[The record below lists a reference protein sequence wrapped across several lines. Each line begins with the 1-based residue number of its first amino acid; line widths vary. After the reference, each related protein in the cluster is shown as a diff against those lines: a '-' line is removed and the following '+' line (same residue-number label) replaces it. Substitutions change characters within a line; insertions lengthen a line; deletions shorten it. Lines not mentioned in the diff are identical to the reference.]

1 METTPIGFCHREQI
15 ESIREKYG
23 HASASHA
30 FATLFIWQKEMKMS
44 LYLEEDMFA
53 VRLGGF
59 GENTWLFPCG
69 DANRICSFIKAQ
81 KDRPGFRLCYLR
93 QEDKALLETH
103 FPGEFIIEER
113 PENHEYLYDRT
124 EQTNLSGK
132 RFNQIRNHINR
143 VKKDHQLTTVTF
155 DDTYREEAAK
165 IILTWEERKAED
177 APGKATDA
185 EAVMLLLKYAR
196 ELKVLGVMIYV
207 DGEPYAMV
215 AGFALSP
222 TCFDICLA
230 KQKDYLSGLSV
241 YAKHEFIL
249 FLPEQYQT
257 LNAEEDLGIEGLRT
271 MKRQMKPCGM
281 IEMFEAR
288 QGI

>member
-15 ESIREKYG
+15 ERIREKYG

-30 FATLFIWQKEMKMS
+30 FATLFIWQREMKMS
-44 LYLEEDMFA
+44 LYMEADMFA
-53 VRLGGF
+53 VRLGGR
-59 GENTWLFPCG
+59 GENIWLFPCG
-69 DANRICSFIKAQ
+69 DAERICSFIRTQ
-81 KDRPGFRLCYLR
+81 KDNPGFRLCYLR
-93 QEDKALLETH
+93 REDVLLLETY

-113 PENHEYLYDRT
+113 PEDHEYLYDRT
-124 EQTNLSGK
+124 EQTNLTGK
-132 RFNQIRNHINR
+132 RFNQIRNHMNR
-143 VKKDHQLTTVTF
+143 VKKEHKLSTVTF
-155 DDTYREEAAK
+155 DDSYREEAAK
-165 IILTWEERKAED
+165 IIRTWEKHKEAD
-177 APGKATDA
+177 APGEGTDA
-185 EAVMLLLKYAR
+185 DATMLLLKYAR

-222 TCFDICLA
+222 TSFDICLA

-257 LNAEEDLGIEGLRT
+257 LNAEEDLGIEGLRM

-281 IEMFEAR
+281 IEMYEAWP
-288 QGI
+288 GN